1 MIKKPMIGLCIAV
14 ACMST
19 SIFSLSGCEPHEG
32 SEDQLKAD
40 VDSFANYYFNWHF
53 PKAVKYCTQESER
66 WLRYAASN
74 VNETDVELLRQKPE
88 DASIEITDIDFGDD
102 ETSATVTLTVHNF
115 LQMDS
120 IGQDPQLIEQADF
133 QLPMCMKRD
142 SGRLSWINCLEKSK
156 EFLRGIMIKKMPYRN
171 SWL

>member
-1 MIKKPMIGLCIAV
+1 MMKKSMIGLCIAV
-14 ACMST
+14 ACMT
-19 SIFSLSGCEPHEG
+19 ASIFSLSGCEPHEG

-74 VNETDVELLRQKPE
+74 VNETDVELQRQKLE

-133 QLPMCMKRD
+133 QLPMCMEK
-142 SGRLSWINCLEKSK
+142 GLWKIKLEK
-156 EFLRGIMIKKMPYRN
+156 LP
-171 SWL
+171 

>member
-1 MIKKPMIGLCIAV
+1 MK
-14 ACMST
+14 ST
-19 SIFSLSGCEPHEG
+19 CQNFWRAA
-32 SEDQLKAD
+32 QFNA
-40 VDSFANYYFNWHF
+40 FAL
-53 PKAVKYCTQESER
+53 QESER

-102 ETSATVTLTVHNF
+102 ETSATITLTVHNF

-133 QLPMCMKRD
+133 QLPMCMEK
-142 SGRLSWINCLEKSK
+142 GLWKIKLEK
-156 EFLRGIMIKKMPYRN
+156 LP
-171 SWL
+171 

>member
-1 MIKKPMIGLCIAV
+1 MMKKSMIGLCIAV
-14 ACMST
+14 ACMT
-19 SIFSLSGCEPHEG
+19 ASIFSLSGCEPHEG

-40 VDSFANYYFNWHF
+40 VDSF
-53 PKAVKYCTQESER
+53 AVKYCTQESER

-133 QLPMCMKRD
+133 QLPMCM
-142 SGRLSWINCLEKSK
+142 EKGLWK
-156 EFLRGIMIKKMPYRN
+156 IKLDKLP
-171 SWL
+171 

>member
-1 MIKKPMIGLCIAV
+1 MIKKSMIGLCIAV
-14 ACMST
+14 ACMT
-19 SIFSLSGCEPHEG
+19 ASIFSLSGCEPHEG

-40 VDSFANYYFNWHF
+40 VDSFANNYFNWHF
-53 PKAVKYCTQESER
+53 PKAMKYCTQESER

-115 LQMDS
+115 LQMDT
-120 IGQDPQLIEQADF
+120 IGQEAHLVEEADF
-133 QLPMCMKRD
+133 NLPMRIENGVWKIRMVNLPRSGKRSRD
-142 SGRLSWINCLEKSK
+142 
-156 EFLRGIMIKKMPYRN
+156 
-171 SWL
+171 

>member
-1 MIKKPMIGLCIAV
+1 MIKKSMIGLCIAV
-14 ACMST
+14 ACMT
-19 SIFSLSGCEPHEG
+19 ASIFSLSGCEPHEG

-40 VDSFANYYFNWHF
+40 VDSFANNYFNWHF
-53 PKAVKYCTQESER
+53 PKAMKYCTQESER

-115 LQMDS
+115 LQMDT
-120 IGQDPQLIEQADF
+120 IGQEAHLVEEADF
-133 QLPMCMKRD
+133 NLPMRIENGVWKIRMVNLPR
-142 SGRLSWINCLEKSK
+142 SER
-156 EFLRGIMIKKMPYRN
+156 RN
-171 SWL
+171 HD

>member
-1 MIKKPMIGLCIAV
+1 MIKKSMIGLCIAV
-14 ACMST
+14 ACMSA

-74 VNETDVELLRQKPE
+74 VNVIWQCVV
-88 DASIEITDIDFGDD
+88 AWF
-102 ETSATVTLTVHNF
+102 AAFVVY
-115 LQMDS
+115 M
-120 IGQDPQLIEQADF
+120 IG
-133 QLPMCMKRD
+133 
-142 SGRLSWINCLEKSK
+142 
-156 EFLRGIMIKKMPYRN
+156 GI
-171 SWL
+171 L

>member
-1 MIKKPMIGLCIAV
+1 MMKKSMIGLCIAV
-14 ACMST
+14 ACMT
-19 SIFSLSGCEPHEG
+19 ASIFSLSGCEPHEG

-120 IGQDPQLIEQADF
+120 IG
-133 QLPMCMKRD
+133 
-142 SGRLSWINCLEKSK
+142 
-156 EFLRGIMIKKMPYRN
+156 
-171 SWL
+171 